1 MHCSK
6 WYNQHITSSQWEW
19 RGKFAYPGNQYWIH
33 PNQWITAQ
41 MRGCN
46 HYNNSGEFGSI
57 YITSEPCDKSE
68 KTCAASYCVIL
79 FWFCFSSFFSPMIW
93 IWNDLILHTTV
104 WLFPT
109 LVAWIRANRTS
120 NRTAGIKRSIA
131 QVNET
136 LHYKVSNIHLCD
148 PSDLLHFLSV

>member
-1 MHCSK
+1 MGMERYICIINTGSI
-6 WYNQHITSSQWEW
+6 QTSE
-19 RGKFAYPGNQYWIH
+19 
-33 PNQWITAQ
+33 ITAQ
-41 MRGCN
+41 MRGCFQFLN

-57 YITSEPCDKSE
+57 YITRPELYLSHAINQKNP
-68 KTCAASYCVIL
+68 CAASYCVIL